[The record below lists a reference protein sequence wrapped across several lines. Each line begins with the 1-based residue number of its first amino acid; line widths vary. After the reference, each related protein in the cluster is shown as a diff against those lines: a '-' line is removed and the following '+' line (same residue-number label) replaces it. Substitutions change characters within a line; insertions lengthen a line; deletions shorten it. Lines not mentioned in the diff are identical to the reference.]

1 MDHQWPHESPN
12 VHEVKWQAYE
22 NPASLSLYEKNVYK
36 VENEKVDKDK
46 GSFKDVEN
54 ISNKF
59 YRWK

>member
-1 MDHQWPHESPN
+1 M
-12 VHEVKWQAYE
+12 HEVKWQAYE
-22 NPASLSLYEKNVYK
+22 NPASLSLNEKNVYK